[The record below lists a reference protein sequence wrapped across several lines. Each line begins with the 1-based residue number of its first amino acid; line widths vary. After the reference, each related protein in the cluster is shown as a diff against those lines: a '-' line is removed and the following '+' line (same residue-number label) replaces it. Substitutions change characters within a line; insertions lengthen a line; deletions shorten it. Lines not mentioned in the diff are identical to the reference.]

1 MDDVDDNVDENE
13 DDGTDA
19 TAYKQVEPAAFLGKG
34 RIKYDGRESEGN
46 RFIMNNDL

>member
-1 MDDVDDNVDENE
+1 MAQTEEVVD
-13 DDGTDA
+13 TAPTA
-19 TAYKQVEPAAFLGKG
+19 TEAPYKNAEPAAFLGKG